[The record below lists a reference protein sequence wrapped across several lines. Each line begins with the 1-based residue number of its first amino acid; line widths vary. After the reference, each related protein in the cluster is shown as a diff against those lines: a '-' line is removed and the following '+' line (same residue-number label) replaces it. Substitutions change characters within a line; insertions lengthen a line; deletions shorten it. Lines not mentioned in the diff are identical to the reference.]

1 MDNVNEIILEFNS
14 NVEIVNMDE
23 IIVEICYR
31 IFLKMLLSLKE
42 GC

>member
-1 MDNVNEIILEFNS
+1 MDNESEITLEANS

-23 IIVEICYR
+23 LIVEICYR
-31 IFLKMLLSLKE
+31 IVLKLLLSVKE